1 MRRSRSEAERP
12 CSRAKGDRTT
22 GPSCLWSP
30 QSTCRSVGVEG
41 EGEGG
46 VQGAGE
52 AKCEGVE
59 DDKGEGE

>member
-1 MRRSRSEAERP
+1 M
-12 CSRAKGDRTT
+12 
-22 GPSCLWSP
+22 WSP